1 MYTVMKEIPV
11 EIQRKNQI
19 VIVLINNA
27 KEKALVKRSLEKIG
41 IVSQFLLVNTMNR
54 LYLAN

>member
-19 VIVLINNA
+19 VIVLLNDP
-27 KEKALVKRSLEKIG
+27 KEKALVKR
-41 IVSQFLLVNTMNR
+41 
-54 LYLAN
+54 